1 MHSSSIELQY
11 YIQPYKLNT
20 RCVLDTIYMSALPID
35 LRDLDHIPLGQILSL
50 GMTDRKQLNEG
61 FTDELQTT
69 NQDVICTR
77 ISKLKSLH
85 PFINVPGITV
95 FHSGVAS
102 RV

>member
-11 YIQPYKLNT
+11 YIQSYELNT
-20 RCVLDTIYMSALPID
+20 GRVLDTIYTSALPID

-50 GMTDRKQLNEG
+50 GMTDSKQLNEG

-69 NQDVICTR
+69 NQDIICTR
-77 ISKLKSLH
+77 ISKLKPSY
-85 PFINVPGITV
+85 PFIDVPGITV

-102 RV
+102 